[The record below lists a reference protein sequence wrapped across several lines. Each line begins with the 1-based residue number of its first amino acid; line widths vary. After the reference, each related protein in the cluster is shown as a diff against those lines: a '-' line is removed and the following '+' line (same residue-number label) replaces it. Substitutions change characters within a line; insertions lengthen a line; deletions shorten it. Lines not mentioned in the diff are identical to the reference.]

1 MRKIDDYIPA
11 ELFHEAKDF
20 FQNMDDDVEIYK
32 KVKSIRAIKPCE
44 EADKFVAYWSLER
57 FNDFPHALITLY
69 ENKPDIDM
77 SYGEVEVNNAFDFL
91 QFRMKSYYLLLKE
104 NGMINE

>member
-20 FQNMDDDVEIYK
+20 FENMDADVGIYK
-32 KVKSIRAIKPCE
+32 KVKNINAIQPCI
-44 EADKFVAYWSLER
+44 EADKFIAYWDMER
-57 FNDFPHALITLY
+57 FKDYPHALILLY
-69 ENKPDIDM
+69 ENKPDIDL
-77 SYGEVEVNNAFDFL
+77 SYGETEVNNAFEFL
-91 QFRMKSYYLLLKE
+91 QYRMKSYYLLLKE